1 MARAIN
7 GASASG
13 TGGIYR
19 DGHACP
25 EGRGFVRGLPYDVKA
40 LVAKARETA
49 QLAVETYNRPTA
61 TFRSG
66 AYVVLMIIAWTS
78 LLHAMSSR
86 KGIKPYY
93 RKLGSR
99 RYDRID
105 GEPRR
110 WELKECLQQ
119 HYKGNNP
126 ATRRNLEFFIG
137 LRNRIEHHSLAQI
150 DPEVFGE
157 CQAMLLNFESLL
169 VAEFGDRYAIRGGL
183 TFALQFSQVV
193 PKSPSAPAA
202 KHAAGAFKAI
212 KQYVDAFRSSLS
224 ADVQNDL
231 SYSFKVFLVPKIG
244 NQASKD
250 SVAVE
255 WIKYDP
261 SKPEEMRHYEKVVAM
276 IKPKEVQVANL
287 GLLKPTQVARQVAA
301 KLSRGFTT
309 YDHKLCYE
317 HFKTRPPGGSAD
329 PSACNP
335 QFCVYDDL
343 HKDYCYKP
351 EWVDFIAQKLGDPAL
366 YETIIGKRKATAR
379 PAEGT
384 GATV

>member
-1 MARAIN
+1 MESNLDLPQRSDD
-7 GASASG
+7 GG
-13 TGGIYR
+13 TEKGM
-19 DGHACP
+19 
-25 EGRGFVRGLPYDVKA
+25 RGLPYDVKV
-40 LVAKARETA
+40 LVEKARETA
-49 QLAVETYNRPTA
+49 LLAVETYNRPTA

-78 LLHAMSSR
+78 LFHAMFLR

-93 RKLGSR
+93 RKPGSR

-105 GEPRR
+105 GDPRR

-119 HYKGNNP
+119 HYKVNNT
-126 ATRRNLEFFIG
+126 AARRNLEFFIG
-137 LRNRIEHHSLAQI
+137 LRNKIEHRSLAQI

-169 VAEFGDRYAIRGGL
+169 VSEFGDRYAIRGGL
-183 TFALQFSQVV
+183 TYALQFSQVI
-193 PKSPSAPAA
+193 PKSSSTQAA
-202 KHAAGAFKAI
+202 KATGGAFKTI

-231 SYSFKVFLVPKIG
+231 AYSFKVFLVPKIG
-244 NQASKD
+244 NHASKD

-255 WIKYDP
+255 WVKYDP
-261 SKPEEMRHYEKVVAM
+261 SKPEEMRNYEKVVAM
-276 IKPKEVQVANL
+276 IKPKEVQIANL
-287 GLLKPTQVARQVAA
+287 GLLKTTQVVNQVAA
-301 KLSRGFTT
+301 KLGKRFTL

-317 HFKTRPPGGSAD
+317 HFKLRPPGGAPD

-351 EWVDFIAQKLGDPAL
+351 EWIEFLGQKLGDLAL
-366 YETIIGKRKATAR
+366 YENIIGKRKATAKR
-379 PAEGT
+379 AVDGSPTA
-384 GATV
+384 

>member
-1 MARAIN
+1 M
-7 GASASG
+7 
-13 TGGIYR
+13 
-19 DGHACP
+19 
-25 EGRGFVRGLPYDVKA
+25 RGLPYDVKV
-40 LVAKARETA
+40 LVEKARETA
-49 QLAVETYNRPTA
+49 LLAVETYNRPTA
-61 TFRSG
+61 SFRSG

-78 LLHAMSSR
+78 LFHAMFFR
-86 KGIKPYY
+86 KKTKPYY
-93 RKLGSR
+93 LKPGSR

-119 HYKGNNP
+119 HYKENNP
-126 ATRRNLEFFIG
+126 AARQNLEFFIR
-137 LRNRIEHHSLAQI
+137 LRNKIEHRSLAQI

-169 VAEFGDRYAIRGGL
+169 VSEFGDRYGIHGGL
-183 TFALQFSQVV
+183 TYALQFSKVI
-193 PKSPSAPAA
+193 PKSLSTPAT
-202 KHAAGAFKAI
+202 KTTGGSFKAI

-231 SYSFKVFLVPKIG
+231 AYSFKVFLVPKIG
-244 NQASKD
+244 NHASKD
-250 SVAVE
+250 SVAME

-261 SKPEEMRHYEKVVAM
+261 SKPEEMRNYEKVVAM

-287 GLLKPTQVARQVAA
+287 GLLKPTQVANQVAT
-301 KLSRGFTT
+301 KLGKRFST

-317 HFKTRPPGGSAD
+317 HFTIRPPGGALD

-335 QFCVYDDL
+335 QFCYYDDL

-351 EWVDFIAQKLGDPAL
+351 EWVDFLIQKLSVPAL
-366 YETIIGKRKATAR
+366 YENIIVKRKATTKQVEAKSIT
-379 PAEGT
+379 A
-384 GATV
+384 